1 MCRPADLY
9 ATILWHYVGSYAPS
23 ITNNTL
29 MPTHHLLSRSWL
41 IKHSFALVIFST
53 MIGLAFWQ
61 VARLEDRR
69 ATNAA
74 RLAAL
79 EQPALPLINADS
91 IDPTTLV
98 GRKVR
103 LVGTW
108 LNEESVVLR
117 GRRSASGV
125 DGVHLLTP
133 LRLRGS
139 DQALLVDRGWLP
151 ASQQSPE
158 SLAAYAVSREVT
170 LEGIARL
177 GQSRPATLLAP
188 YDLPLPGE
196 TTIHAWIRADI
207 AAIQAQV
214 SAPLLPIYVEALP
227 APGDAPLPRPF
238 DPRLQDEGPHQGYAL
253 QWLSFAILLAIVYTI
268 LIRQELGRKPA

>member
-1 MCRPADLY
+1 MR
-9 ATILWHYVGSYAPS
+9 
-23 ITNNTL
+23 
-29 MPTHHLLSRSWL
+29 THHLLSINWL
-41 IKHSFALVIFST
+41 LKHSFALTIFIT
-53 MIGLAFWQ
+53 MVGLGFWQ
-61 VARLEDRR
+61 LARLEERR

-79 EQPALPLINADS
+79 EQPALPLNTDQV
-91 IDPTTLV
+91 DPTTLV

-103 LVGTW
+103 LVGTL

-139 DQALLVDRGWLP
+139 EQALLVDRGWLP
-151 ASQQSPE
+151 ANQQRPE
-158 SLAAYAVSREVT
+158 SLAAYASSREVS

-177 GQSRPATLLAP
+177 GQVRPDTLLAP

-196 TTIHAWIRADI
+196 TGIHAWIRVDI
-207 AAIQAQV
+207 PAIQAQV
-214 SAPLLPIYVEALP
+214 SVPLLPIYVEVLP
-227 APGDAPLPRPF
+227 APDDAPLPLPF
-238 DPRLQDEGPHQGYAL
+238 DPRLQDEGPHQAYAL
-253 QWLSFAILLAIVYTI
+253 QWFSFAIMLAIVYTI
-268 LIRQELGRKPA
+268 LIRQELRRKPA